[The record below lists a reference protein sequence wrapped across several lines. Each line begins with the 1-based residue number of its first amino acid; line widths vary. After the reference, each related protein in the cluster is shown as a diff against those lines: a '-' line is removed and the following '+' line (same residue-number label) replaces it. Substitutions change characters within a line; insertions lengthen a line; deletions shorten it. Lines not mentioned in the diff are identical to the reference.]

1 MLENKNL
8 LIAIV
13 LSIAILLGFQLIYG
27 VPTVEKPNL
36 EKGQIDSSDQN
47 NVSENNLEPQVTDK
61 IISKKNELV
70 EEEVFVNREKI
81 ISQTSRVDIESEKLQ
96 GSIQLKGALFDDLTL
111 LNYGENIDKNSKRI
125 TFLSPR
131 NSINPYY
138 ASFGWIQQSKDDCLR
153 NNSQSEC
160 EEYDYIELPNKKT
173 IWKSNSKKL
182 SPSNPVILEWKNNKG
197 TIFQR
202 LIEVDEQYMFKI
214 SDRVF
219 HNGTK
224 KLKLYPYGQI
234 IRDGA
239 PETQGFF
246 ILHEGPIGVF
256 DGILEQPDYEDV
268 VEENQENRPI
278 EFNPSD
284 KGGWI
289 GITDKYWL
297 TAMIPDKTKI
307 SEFKYIHKKSSRP
320 CLSEKSNLINITP
333 TTQKGP
339 CGIFVIQHLTEPIFI
354 NPGGSIKVENHFFA
368 GAKVVRYLDGYGK
381 TLSIPMFDR
390 AVDFGYLFFLTK
402 PIFLAL
408 RLSSE
413 TFGNYGIAILIVT
426 LFIKLIFFPIAN
438 RSYKAM
444 GKMRLIAPEIKKI
457 RERYKDNRQK
467 QQQEM
472 MALYKKEGANPI
484 SGCLPLLIQIPVF
497 FALYK
502 VLFVTIEMRHAPF
515 FGWIQDLS
523 APDPLNLFTL
533 FGLIPWTPPSFIPI
547 LGIWPLLMGISMWLQ
562 MRLNPQPMDP
572 IQARIFMIMPI
583 FFTFLL
589 AAFPAGLVI
598 YWTWNNV
605 LSIAQQ
611 WVIMKKAGVKN
622 PVSKD

>member
-27 VPTVEKPNL
+27 VPTVENS
-36 EKGQIDSSDQN
+36 DSVN
-47 NVSENNLEPQVTDK
+47 NQTSIQSNNNISENNLDPKVSNDISSSDNQEVKNIYHDRKK
-61 IISKKNELV
+61 IITETKRIQIQS
-70 EEEVFVNREKI
+70 
-81 ISQTSRVDIESEKLQ
+81 DKLI
-96 GSIQLKGALFDDLTL
+96 GSIQLQGAMFDDLTL
-111 LNYGENIDKNSKRI
+111 INYGENINKESDRVILLSPKNS
-125 TFLSPR
+125 L
-131 NSINPYY
+131 NPYY
-138 ASFGWIQQSKDDCLR
+138 ANFGWIQQNKKDCIT
-153 NNSQSEC
+153 NSSEIEC
-160 EEYDYIELPNKKT
+160 EKFDFVELPNKKT
-173 IWKSNSKKL
+173 TWKTNSKTL
-182 SPSNPVILEWKNNKG
+182 SPLNPVTLEWKNSQG
-197 TIFQR
+197 TIFQKI
-202 LIEVDEQYMFKI
+202 IEIDNQYMFKVTDKVI
-214 SDRVF
+214 
-219 HNGTK
+219 NTGNK

-268 VEENQENRPI
+268 VEANEENSPI
-278 EFNPSD
+278 EFNPSE

-297 TAMIPDKTKI
+297 AAMVPDNSKT
-307 SEFKYIHKKSSRP
+307 SEYKYIHKKSSRP

-339 CGIFVIQHLTEPIFI
+339 CGIFVIQHLTEPII
-354 NPGGSIKVENHFFA
+354 ADPGSDIKIENHFFA
-368 GAKVVRYLDGYGK
+368 GAKVVKYLDQYSK
-381 TLSIPMFDR
+381 DLDIPMFDR

-408 RLSSE
+408 RFASE
-413 TFGNYGIAILIVT
+413 VFGNYGIAILIVT

-438 RSYKAM
+438 KSYKSM

-497 FALYK
+497 FAIYK

-533 FGLIPWTPPSFIPI
+533 FGVIPWTPPSFIPI
-547 LGIWPLLMGISMWLQ
+547 IGIWPLLMGISMWLQ

-572 IQARIFMIMPI
+572 IQARIFMIMPF

-598 YWTWNNV
+598 YWTWNNI

-611 WVIMKKAGVKN
+611 WVIMRRTGVKN
-622 PVSKD
+622 PVAKD

>member
-27 VPTVEKPNL
+27 VPTVDNKQSQNSKL
-36 EKGQIDSSDQN
+36 ESQN
-47 NVSENNLEPQVTDK
+47 IQSLSENNLDPK
-61 IISKKNELV
+61 ITNKLKTKGNNVSDSETYVK
-70 EEEVFVNREKI
+70 REKI
-81 ISQTSRVDIESEKLQ
+81 ISETDRVIIKSEKLI
-96 GSIQLKGALFDDLTL
+96 GSIQLEGALFDDLTL
-111 LNYGENIDKNSKRI
+111 IKYGENIEKNSDRVI
-125 TFLSPR
+125 FLSPK
-131 NSINPYY
+131 NSLNPYY
-138 ASFGWIQQSKDDCLR
+138 ASFGWIQQNKEDCIK
-153 NNSQSEC
+153 NNSSSEC
-160 EEYDYIELPNKKT
+160 EKFDYIELPNKKT
-173 IWKSNSKKL
+173 IWQTNSKTL
-182 SPSNPVILEWKNNKG
+182 TPSNPITLEWKNNQG
-197 TIFQR
+197 TVFQKF
-202 LIEVDEQYMFKI
+202 IEIDKQYMFKI
-214 SDRVF
+214 TDKIIN
-219 HNGTK
+219 NGNK
-224 KLKLYPYGQI
+224 NLKLYPYGQI

-268 VEENQENRPI
+268 VESNEENSPI
-278 EFNPSD
+278 EFNP
-284 KGGWI
+284 KENGGWI

-297 TAMIPDKTKI
+297 TAMIPDNSKK
-307 SEFKYIHKKSSRP
+307 SEYKYIHKKSSRP

-339 CGIFVIQHLTEPIFI
+339 CGIFVIQHLTEPII
-354 NPGGSIKVENHFFA
+354 IESRSSNQIDNHFFA
-368 GAKVVRYLDGYGK
+368 GAKVVRYLDQYSK
-381 TLSIPMFDR
+381 NLSIPMFDR

-402 PIFLAL
+402 PIFLGL
-408 RLSSE
+408 RLASE
-413 TFGNYGIAILIVT
+413 IFGNYGIAILIVT
-426 LFIKLIFFPIAN
+426 LVIKLIFFPIAN
-438 RSYKAM
+438 KSYKSM

-484 SGCLPLLIQIPVF
+484 TGCLPLLIQIPVF

-523 APDPLNLFTL
+523 APDPLNLFTF
-533 FGLIPWTPPSFIPI
+533 FGIIPWTPPSFIPI
-547 LGIWPLLMGISMWLQ
+547 IGIWPLLMGVTMWLQ

-598 YWTWNNV
+598 YWTWNNI

-611 WVIMKKAGVKN
+611 WVIMKKTGVKN

>member
-27 VPTVEKPNL
+27 VPTVDNKQSQNSKLESQNL
-36 EKGQIDSSDQN
+36 QSL
-47 NVSENNLEPQVTDK
+47 SENNLDPK
-61 IISKKNELV
+61 ITNKLKTKGNNVSDSETYIK
-70 EEEVFVNREKI
+70 REKI
-81 ISQTSRVDIESEKLQ
+81 ISETDRVKIKSEKLI
-96 GSIQLKGALFDDLTL
+96 GSIQLEGALFDDLTL
-111 LNYGENIDKNSKRI
+111 IKYGENIEKNSDRVI
-125 TFLSPR
+125 FLSTK
-131 NSINPYY
+131 NSLNPYY
-138 ASFGWIQQSKDDCLR
+138 ASFGWIQQNKEDCIK
-153 NNSQSEC
+153 NNSSSEC
-160 EEYDYIELPNKKT
+160 EKFDYIELPNKKT
-173 IWKSNSKKL
+173 IWQTNSKTL
-182 SPSNPVILEWKNNKG
+182 TPSNPITLEWKNNQG
-197 TIFQR
+197 TVFQKF
-202 LIEVDEQYMFKI
+202 IEIDKQYMFKI
-214 SDRVF
+214 TDKIIN
-219 HNGTK
+219 NGDK
-224 KLKLYPYGQI
+224 NLKLYPYGQI

-268 VEENQENRPI
+268 VESNEENSPI
-278 EFNPSD
+278 EFNP
-284 KGGWI
+284 KENGGWI

-297 TAMIPDKTKI
+297 TAMVPDNSKK
-307 SEFKYIHKKSSRP
+307 SEYKYIHKKSSRP

-339 CGIFVIQHLTEPIFI
+339 CGIFVIQHLSEPII
-354 NPGGSIKVENHFFA
+354 IESRSSNQIDNHFFA
-368 GAKVVRYLDGYGK
+368 GAKVVRYLDQYSK
-381 TLSIPMFDR
+381 NLSIPMFDR

-402 PIFLAL
+402 PIFLGL
-408 RLSSE
+408 RLASE
-413 TFGNYGIAILIVT
+413 IFGNYGIAILIVT
-426 LFIKLIFFPIAN
+426 LVIKLIFFPIAN
-438 RSYKAM
+438 KSYKSM

-484 SGCLPLLIQIPVF
+484 TGCLPLLIQIPVF

-523 APDPLNLFTL
+523 APDPLNLFTF
-533 FGLIPWTPPSFIPI
+533 FGIIPWTPPSFIPI
-547 LGIWPLLMGISMWLQ
+547 IGIWPLLMGVTMWLQ

-598 YWTWNNV
+598 YWTWNNI

-611 WVIMKKAGVKN
+611 WVIMKKTGVKN